1 MKLSVSNINKIRYI
15 LFICFLL
22 AIHSGFIL
30 QAQRVRSGKSSIH
43 ISNLKIDR
51 TAKDTTPPLLT
62 ILSPE
67 LDQKG
72 KVKSSLP
79 EITVMGKIT
88 DNESGIGRIFV
99 NSEECNLTENGLFVR
114 KISLKKG
121 DNIINIIAVD
131 NQDNYAQRN
140 LIIEHKIESQVITS
154 QLDIAGDYY
163 ALLIGVDNYEDPN
176 LMDLDNPIKDAQN
189 LYNILISDYFFD
201 KDNVVLIKNAKRAN
215 ITDALDMLAEKITEN
230 DNLLIFYAG
239 HGWWDKNANVGYWL
253 PSDATIS
260 RKADWFG
267 NSTLC
272 DYLKVINSKHTLLIA
287 DACFGG
293 SIFKTRRVSLEAPKA
308 IQMLYDLPSRKAM
321 TSGTL
326 TEVPDRSTFVK
337 YLIER
342 LDNNQEKYVSSEQ
355 LFSSFR
361 IAVINNSDVIP
372 QYGEIRNVGDEGGD
386 FIFIRKE

>member
-189 LYNILISDYFFD
+189 LYNILISDYYFD